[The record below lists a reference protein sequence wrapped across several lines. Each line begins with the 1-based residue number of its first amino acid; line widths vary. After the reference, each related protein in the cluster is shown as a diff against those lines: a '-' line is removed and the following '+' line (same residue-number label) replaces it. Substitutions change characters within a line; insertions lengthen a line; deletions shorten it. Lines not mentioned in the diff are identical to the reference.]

1 MLKYKLKLVNQFGG
15 SEKDIV
21 TFYNKDEFNE
31 FIGEKYQ
38 FNTNLRKLY
47 NDNKKNWPVEITH
60 RRNVRGDGNC
70 FFRAFYFGLILKI
83 LEESKKNEINTKE
96 MLKTKINN
104 LEETDIDNIK
114 NDTHESHPN
123 TDTFKML
130 KTSAKTN
137 VIKFFS
143 DINNEADTEDKII
156 DILNKK
162 VNIDGHL
169 YNELDIQII
178 IIFRAIINKWF
189 DNKDNQN
196 RNINEGLTLEL
207 LKQIYS
213 NTFDDIK
220 QMGKDANELIFA
232 FIPKIF
238 NNLNFLQLSMGRT
251 DGKNFVR
258 LNIYSNKTIDDLS
271 LEEKKKKMYTF
282 GVSGGVGHYYIIYFK
297 NIHSDIKKIDT
308 LEPVKSEELTVNK
321 LKEILSIDDLE
332 ETKLQK
338 SVNTCKQINKFED
351 FPKNLEKHNI
361 YIGFQKDNN
370 LEIIS
375 QIKRGGD
382 LSKLEKIDK
391 YYSC

>member
-21 TFYNKDEFNE
+21 TFYNKVEFNKFMDKE
-31 FIGEKYQ
+31 YKHNEDLQ
-38 FNTNLRKLY
+38 TLY

-104 LEETDIDNIK
+104 LETTDIDNIE
-114 NDTHESHPN
+114 NDTHKSHPN
-123 TDTFKML
+123 NDKFIIL
-130 KTSAKTN
+130 KKSAKAN
-137 VIKFFS
+137 VIQFFS
-143 DINNEADTEDKII
+143 DINNEAGAEDKLIN
-156 DILNKK
+156 ILNEK
-162 VNIDGHL
+162 VNIDGHI
-169 YNELDIQII
+169 YNKLDIQII

-189 DNKDNQN
+189 DKEENQN
-196 RNINEGLTLEL
+196 KSINGGLTTET
-207 LKQIYS
+207 LKIIYPKS
-213 NTFDDIK
+213 FDDIK
-220 QMGKDANELIFA
+220 KMGKDANEVIFA

-238 NNLNFLQLSMGRT
+238 NNLNFLQLAIGRS

-258 LNIYSNKTIDDLS
+258 LNIYSNEKIDDLS

-308 LEPVKSEELTVNK
+308 LEPLKSEELTVNK

-351 FPKNLEKHNI
+351 FPKTLEKHNI

-370 LEIIS
+370 LEILS
-375 QIKRGGD
+375 QIKRGED